1 MKMKRKEIFIETK
14 NWNEQFYSKDGFENS
29 LFLFIII
36 FFNSISF
43 KIQEKKYR
51 FFTYNYYTIYPFN
64 ATCIFKT
71 FWYYRHNNSPWNTR
85 TSLNDIHLLSH
96 LPPLFSFKSLEV
108 G

>member
-43 KIQEKKYR
+43 KIQEKNIVSLHTIIIPFIRLMLPVFLKR
-51 FFTYNYYTIYPFN
+51 FDIIVIT
-64 ATCIFKT
+64 
-71 FWYYRHNNSPWNTR
+71 
-85 TSLNDIHLLSH
+85 IHLEILEH
-96 LPPLFSFKSLEV
+96 L
-108 G
+108 